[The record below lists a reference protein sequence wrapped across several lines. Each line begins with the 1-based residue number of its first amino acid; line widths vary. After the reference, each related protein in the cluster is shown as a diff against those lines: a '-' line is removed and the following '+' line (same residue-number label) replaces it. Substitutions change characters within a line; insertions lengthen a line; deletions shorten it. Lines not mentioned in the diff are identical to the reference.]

1 MTQTP
6 ETETPEGP
14 AGLGPI
20 AYLTGEYPKVSHT
33 FIQREVL
40 ALRDHGY
47 DIRTCSVRRAPA
59 KDINH
64 DQTEELAATFF
75 VLEAA
80 KSPAHLLRCLI
91 QQVRTA
97 PRATLRALRLAWQT
111 RAPGSKAALWQMFY
125 FLEAVV
131 LARHLDRIGAR
142 HLHNHFVDSSCTV
155 AMLTSEMTGI
165 PFSFTLHGPTE
176 LFEPAIWRL
185 DEKIARAAFSVFIS
199 HFARSQGMLFSD
211 TAHWDRMRIVHC
223 GITPAR
229 YGTARD
235 KSVPGKTVL
244 FVGRLAAVK
253 GVALLLDAFAALRAR
268 HPDAQLRLVGDGP
281 ERAALEAQAGALGLG
296 DAVHFL
302 GYLGQDDVAGELD
315 RADLLALPSFAEG
328 VPVVLMEA
336 MAARIPVIASRV
348 AGVQELVEDG
358 VSGRVLP
365 PGDVETLVAT
375 LDALLADPER
385 RAAMGQAGR
394 AKVEAEFDIVKEA
407 GWLGALFAGSLRGAL
422 PSTLRPEIDPETE
435 RGAGPEADLVTGP
448 ETGHG
453 AKTT

>member
-1 MTQTP
+1 MTDTP
-6 ETETPEGP
+6 
-14 AGLGPI
+14 GPI

-47 DIRTCSVRRAPA
+47 DIRTCSVRRAPD

-64 DQTEELAATFF
+64 DQTEELANTFF
-75 VLEAA
+75 VLSSA
-80 KSPAHLLRCLI
+80 KSPAHLLRCLAS
-91 QQVRTA
+91 QFKHA
-97 PRATLRALRLAWQT
+97 PGATLKALKLAWHT
-111 RAPGSKAALWQMFY
+111 RAPGAKAGLWQMFY

-131 LARHLDRIGAR
+131 LARHLREIGAV

-185 DEKIARAAFSVFIS
+185 DEKIARASVSVFIS

-211 TAHWDRMRIVHC
+211 PAHWDRMRIVHC
-223 GITPAR
+223 GIEPAR
-229 YGTARD
+229 YGTKRAD
-235 KSVPGKTVL
+235 HTPGKTLL

-253 GVALLLDAFAALRAR
+253 GVALLLQAFAKLLRA
-268 HPDAQLRLVGDGP
+268 HPEAKLRLVGDGP
-281 ERAALEAQAGALGLG
+281 ERDGLEAMARALGVEE
-296 DAVHFL
+296 AVTFL
-302 GYLGQDDVAGELD
+302 GYLGQEDVAGELD
-315 RADLLALPSFAEG
+315 AADMLVLPSFAEG

-336 MAARIPVIASRV
+336 MASRIPVVASRV

-358 VSGRVLP
+358 VSGAVLP
-365 PGDVETLVAT
+365 PGDVETLVET
-375 LDALLADPER
+375 LIRLLSNPET
-385 RAAMGQAGR
+385 RAQMGQAGR

-407 GWLGALFAGSLRGAL
+407 DWLGYLFSSSLSKAL
-422 PSTLRPEIDPETE
+422 PNTLRPSFE
-435 RGAGPEADLVTGP
+435 RNSGMK
-448 ETGHG
+448 
-453 AKTT
+453 KT

>member
-1 MTQTP
+1 MTNT
-6 ETETPEGP
+6 
-14 AGLGPI
+14 LGPI

-47 DIRTCSVRRAPA
+47 DIRTCSVRRAPD

-64 DQTEELAATFF
+64 DQTEELAQTFF
-75 VLEAA
+75 VLSAA
-80 KSPAHLLRCLI
+80 KSPVHLLTCFAKQIAR
-91 QQVRTA
+91 A
-97 PRATLRALRLAWQT
+97 PGSTWRALKLAWRT
-111 RAPGSKAALWQMFY
+111 RAPGNKAALWQMFY

-131 LARHLDRIGAR
+131 LAQHLQSIGAK

-155 AMLTSEMTGI
+155 AMLASEMTGI

-185 DEKIARAAFSVFIS
+185 DEKIAQASFSAFIS

-211 TAHWDRMRIVHC
+211 PKHWNRMRIVHC
-223 GITPAR
+223 GITPEL
-229 YGTARD
+229 YGTKREGQT
-235 KSVPGKTVL
+235 PGKTLL

-253 GVALLLDAFAALRAR
+253 GVAILLQAFARLHES

-281 ERAALEAQAGALGLG
+281 ERADLEAQAQALGLG
-296 DAVHFL
+296 DAVTFL
-302 GYLGQDDVAGELD
+302 GYLGQEDVAGELD
-315 RADLLALPSFAEG
+315 GADLLVLPSFAEG

-336 MAARIPVIASRV
+336 MASRIPVVASRV

-358 VSGRVLP
+358 VSGHALP
-365 PGDVETLVAT
+365 PGDIDTLVAT
-375 LDALLADPER
+375 LDGLLSDPSR

-394 AKVEAEFDIVKEA
+394 AKVEAEFDIVNEA
-407 GWLGALFAGSLRGAL
+407 GWLGDLFTRSLQNDL
-422 PSTLRPEIDPETE
+422 PDTLRPEKDFKTE
-435 RGAGPEADLVTGP
+435 
-448 ETGHG
+448 
-453 AKTT
+453 